1 MDFLEMF
8 TGPSG
13 GSHAAFYII
22 GIVTGWGIAQKTIVK
37 RADERVEELKQ
48 RIEKLESRLT
58 DVEDS
63 RFEAI
68 INVNTTSPDH

>member
-1 MDFLEMF
+1 MDFLDIF

-37 RADERVEELKQ
+37 RADERVEELKH
-48 RIEKLESRLT
+48 RIEKLESRLAT
-58 DVEDS
+58 VEDS